1 MRPMKPD
8 PGIRV
13 QAVRI
18 PTENGGMSA
27 LLLSP
32 LAAPKNAAGILW
44 LHGGGYIA
52 GMKEMVHAS
61 RAVDL
66 VKKFGAVVL
75 SPGYRLALKAPYP
88 AAIDDC
94 YAALLYLKAH
104 AAAFG
109 VRSDQLMVGGES
121 AGGGLC
127 AAVYLFAKTPAFALS
142 WWLSGL
148 SYDALHGAGN
158 FAIMLLLYRPLRKA
172 LRAAKRQ
179 IGY

>member
-94 YAALLYLKAH
+94 YAALEWVILGILAVPPPNPNRTHSPSSRPGPRSSH
-104 AAAFG
+104 A
-109 VRSDQLMVGGES
+109 
-121 AGGGLC
+121 
-127 AAVYLFAKTPAFALS
+127 
-142 WWLSGL
+142 
-148 SYDALHGAGN
+148 
-158 FAIMLLLYRPLRKA
+158 
-172 LRAAKRQ
+172 
-179 IGY
+179 

>member
-8 PGIRV
+8 PGIHV
-13 QAVRI
+13 QTVRI
-18 PTENGGMSA
+18 PTENGGVSA

-44 LHGGGYIA
+44 LHGGAYIA

-66 VKKFGAVVL
+66 AKKFGVAVL
-75 SPGYRLALKAPYP
+75 SPGYRLALKAPSP

-121 AGGGLC
+121 AGVPAELDVYHSDMHAFDMMRPDDVLSIQ
-127 AAVYLFAKTPAFALS
+127 AAEAFNTRFADAQARFFAPQHEIQEERHDS
-142 WWLSGL
+142 
-148 SYDALHGAGN
+148 
-158 FAIMLLLYRPLRKA
+158 
-172 LRAAKRQ
+172 
-179 IGY
+179 

>member
-75 SPGYRLALKAPYP
+75 SPGYRLALKAPTLP
-88 AAIDDC
+88 
-94 YAALLYLKAH
+94 
-104 AAAFG
+104 
-109 VRSDQLMVGGES
+109 RSTTAMPRS
-121 AGGGLC
+121 
-127 AAVYLFAKTPAFALS
+127 FT
-142 WWLSGL
+142 
-148 SYDALHGAGN
+148 
-158 FAIMLLLYRPLRKA
+158 
-172 LRAAKRQ
+172 
-179 IGY
+179 

>member
-75 SPGYRLALKAPYP
+75 SPGYRLAPKAPCR
-88 AAIDDC
+88 DRR
-94 YAALLYLKAH
+94 LLCRAPLPESARR
-104 AAAFG
+104 G
-109 VRSDQLMVGGES
+109 VRRPQRS
-121 AGGGLC
+121 A
-127 AAVYLFAKTPAFALS
+127 
-142 WWLSGL
+142 
-148 SYDALHGAGN
+148 HG
-158 FAIMLLLYRPLRKA
+158 RR
-172 LRAAKRQ
+172 
-179 IGY
+179 